1 MLFCVFFFFKQKTA
15 YEMRISDW
23 SSDVCSSDLPAQA
36 RRAESPLGPVLS
48 AECWPPLCWEFSSF
62 RSSICRSAAGLVRNG
77 LLPPV
82 RRDRSPIMRKVLA
95 LTLTS
100 LLGACQLAPP
110 HARPA
115 LPTAQDYPTSS
126 AGDVVLG
133 RRAVEISWRAFVDRK
148 SPRLN
153 SRHECAY

>member
-1 MLFCVFFFFKQKTA
+1 MI
-15 YEMRISDW
+15 RRPPISTLTESLYPCTTFHPISLL
-23 SSDVCSSDLPAQA
+23 SSLARYRPSSLPEQA
-36 RRAESPLGPVLS
+36 RRAGSPLGPVLS

-115 LPTAQDYPTSS
+115 LPTAQDYPTSY

-133 RRAVEISWRAFVDRK
+133 RRGAAISWG
-148 SPRLN
+148 
-153 SRHECAY
+153 